1 MEAPTITLTDL
12 VRFSPSPSVF
22 SGEPDNLGIAGL
34 PMNLVATASA
44 QTQQGDLF
52 GFPIRVRFTPVE
64 YVFVH
69 GDGST
74 ATHRQGGA
82 TWAALKQA
90 QFTPTATSHVYA
102 DRGTYAAR
110 VDVRYRAEIDLG
122 TGWQPVDGLLT
133 TTGPTQEV
141 RIFEA
146 RTALVAHTCEETPK
160 APGC

>member
-1 MEAPTITLTDL
+1 M
-12 VRFSPSPSVF
+12 RFSPAPSVF
-22 SGEPDNLGIAGL
+22 RGEPDNLGVAGL

-90 QFTPTATSHVYA
+90 PFTPTATSHVYA

-133 TTGPTQEV
+133 STGPTQDV

-146 RTALVAHTCEETPK
+146 RTALVAHTCQETPQ